1 MTETQRPTLVTN
13 PADDVAFRDTAE
25 AALEEGQ
32 VVAEL
37 QAILRREYPRAVVRA
52 RDLAGERPV
61 VWYVYR
67 DGHWVARHD
76 RDQE

>member
-13 PADDVAFRDTAE
+13 PADDAAFRDDAE
-25 AALEEGQ
+25 AALREGQ
-32 VVAEL
+32 SVAEL
-37 QAILRREYPRAVVRA
+37 QQLLRRDYPRAVVRA
-52 RDLAGERPV
+52 RELDGERPV

-76 RDQE
+76 RDQG

>member
-13 PADDVAFRDTAE
+13 PADDVAFRDAAE
-25 AALEEGQ
+25 ATLHEGQ
-32 VVAEL
+32 SVAEL
-37 QAILRREYPRAVVRA
+37 QEILRRAYPRTVVRA
-52 RDLAGERPV
+52 RDLDGERPV

-76 RDQE
+76 RDQG